1 MHIHF
6 IFKESNII
14 YTYYMR
20 PFKFHINSYFLGS
33 MKEKELI
40 F

>member
-1 MHIHF
+1 
-6 IFKESNII
+6 
-14 YTYYMR
+14 MR
-20 PFKFHINSYFLGS
+20 QFKFHINSYFLGS